1 MRVCHSREIEDPALD
16 GAEIQI
22 LKKWIPHQVRNDNAS
37 NPKDLGM
44 VAPLLELCHPQ
55 AAPEAATQD

>member
-1 MRVCHSREIEDPALD
+1 VA
-16 GAEIQI
+16 
-22 LKKWIPHQVRNDNAS
+22 AS

-55 AAPEAATQD
+55 AALEAATQN